1 MKRRGTVMLMEDY
14 SESEEEEKEGVDLA
28 KAIANL
34 KVNCS
39 GVVFCIYY

>member
-1 MKRRGTVMLMEDY
+1 MRRRGTVMLMEDY
-14 SESEEEEKEGVDLA
+14 SESEEEEEGVDLA